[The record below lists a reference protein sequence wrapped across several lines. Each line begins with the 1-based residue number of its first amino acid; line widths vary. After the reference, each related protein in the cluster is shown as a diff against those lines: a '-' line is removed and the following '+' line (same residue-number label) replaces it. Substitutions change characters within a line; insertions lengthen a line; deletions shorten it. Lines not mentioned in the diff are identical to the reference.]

1 MRTPQKAGAAPAD
14 DRSPGMV
21 KRARHVP
28 AAPWP
33 RRQRADF
40 STVLRV
46 TLFVALACAL
56 LAWGARVGSALF
68 SDGEDAQILVH
79 DRCPPPASRF
89 VRARPLPGGS
99 STAQL
104 IAKAK
109 ASGEPCVQR
118 PRTVVTMSSFYGRH
132 QNLPLV
138 VESILAQTCPPD
150 RIYVFLSLAPLIDRE
165 FRHNKT
171 RSIGHEIGAF
181 EAALKRMSP
190 LLELVIIDRA
200 EDDLGPAT
208 KLLPALKRETNP
220 STRLVTVD
228 DDTTYHED
236 LLLALAL
243 AADTTTDPV
252 AVGFWCEER
261 GNQRS
266 SALQSGVSRGRSEV
280 FLSILGRVYRSE
292 VVSEFGPLR

>member
-33 RRQRADF
+33 RRQQANF
-40 STVLRV
+40 TVVVRV
-46 TLFVALACAL
+46 TAFVALGCAL

-89 VRARPLPGGS
+89 VRARPLPGGK
-99 STAQL
+99 STAEL
-104 IAKAK
+104 ITKAK
-109 ASGEPCVQR
+109 ASGEPCSHSS
-118 PRTVVTMSSFYGRH
+118 RTVVTMSSFYGRH

-171 RSIGHEIGAF
+171 RSIGYWRGVLSLLGARRWRG
-181 EAALKRMSP
+181 EGLAALTETHWS
-190 LLELVIIDRA
+190 DA
-200 EDDLGPAT
+200 
-208 KLLPALKRETNP
+208 LPR
-220 STRLVTVD
+220 R
-228 DDTTYHED
+228 
-236 LLLALAL
+236 
-243 AADTTTDPV
+243 
-252 AVGFWCEER
+252 R
-261 GNQRS
+261 GG
-266 SALQSGVSRGRSEV
+266 GV
-280 FLSILGRVYRSE
+280 
-292 VVSEFGPLR
+292 

>member
-1 MRTPQKAGAAPAD
+1 MRTPAKGSAD
-14 DRSPGMV
+14 DRAPASPGMV
-21 KRARHVP
+21 KRARHAP
-28 AAPWP
+28 AAFGG

-40 STVLRV
+40 TNVIRV
-46 TLFVALACAL
+46 TAVVALGCAL

-171 RSIGHEIGAF
+171 RSIGYWRGV
-181 EAALKRMSP
+181 R
-190 LLELVIIDRA
+190 RA
-200 EDDLGPAT
+200 P
-208 KLLPALKRETNP
+208 R
-220 STRLVTVD
+220 VD
-228 DDTTYHED
+228 GVSRRWRGGVDDTTRD
-236 LLLALAL
+236 DVA
-243 AADTTTDPV
+243 PV
-252 AVGFWCEER
+252 RHRRDARRRRIRRATAPHHAGT
-261 GNQRS
+261 RS
-266 SALQSGVSRGRSEV
+266 APSRR
-280 FLSILGRVYRSE
+280 
-292 VVSEFGPLR
+292 P

>member
-21 KRARHVP
+21 KRARHAP

-33 RRQRADF
+33 RRQQAKF
-40 STVLRV
+40 STVVRT
-46 TLFVALACAL
+46 TLFVALGCAL
-56 LAWGARVGSALF
+56 LAWAARVGTALYNAN
-68 SDGEDAQILVH
+68 DDAQILVH

-99 STAQL
+99 STRDL
-104 IAKAK
+104 IAAAK
-109 ASGEPCVQR
+109 ASGQPCVQR

-171 RSIGHEIGAF
+171 RSIGYWRGV
-181 EAALKRMSP
+181 R
-190 LLELVIIDRA
+190 IDSK
-200 EDDLGPAT
+200 LGPGSSHRWRGGVDYTTRDDVAPARHRRDAARIRRAT
-208 KLLPALKRETNP
+208 APYHAGTRSAP
-220 STRLVTVD
+220 SRR
-228 DDTTYHED
+228 
-236 LLLALAL
+236 
-243 AADTTTDPV
+243 P
-252 AVGFWCEER
+252 
-261 GNQRS
+261 
-266 SALQSGVSRGRSEV
+266 
-280 FLSILGRVYRSE
+280 
-292 VVSEFGPLR
+292 

>member
-21 KRARHVP
+21 KRARHAP

-33 RRQRADF
+33 RRQTAKF
-40 STVLRV
+40 SVVVRV

-99 STAQL
+99 STRDL
-104 IAKAK
+104 IASAK

-171 RSIGHEIGAF
+171 RSIGYWRGVLSLLGARRWRGGVDDTTRDDVAPVRHRRDARRPRRHEIGAF

-200 EDDLGPAT
+200 EDD
-208 KLLPALKRETNP
+208 
-220 STRLVTVD
+220 
-228 DDTTYHED
+228 
-236 LLLALAL
+236 
-243 AADTTTDPV
+243 
-252 AVGFWCEER
+252 
-261 GNQRS
+261 
-266 SALQSGVSRGRSEV
+266 
-280 FLSILGRVYRSE
+280 
-292 VVSEFGPLR
+292 

>member
-33 RRQRADF
+33 RRQQPKF
-40 STVLRV
+40 SSVIQV
-46 TLFVALACAL
+46 TAVVALGCAL

-171 RSIGHEIGAF
+171 RSIGSWRGV
-181 EAALKRMSP
+181 R
-190 LLELVIIDRA
+190 
-200 EDDLGPAT
+200 
-208 KLLPALKRETNP
+208 
-220 STRLVTVD
+220 RLHASMACRGDGV
-228 DDTTYHED
+228 
-236 LLLALAL
+236 
-243 AADTTTDPV
+243 
-252 AVGFWCEER
+252 VG
-261 GNQRS
+261 
-266 SALQSGVSRGRSEV
+266 
-280 FLSILGRVYRSE
+280 
-292 VVSEFGPLR
+292 

>member
-21 KRARHVP
+21 KRARHAP

-33 RRQRADF
+33 RRQQANF
-40 STVLRV
+40 TVVVRV

-89 VRARPLPGGS
+89 VRARPLPGGK
-99 STAQL
+99 STAEL

-171 RSIGHEIGAF
+171 RSIGYWRGV
-181 EAALKRMSP
+181 R
-190 LLELVIIDRA
+190 R
-200 EDDLGPAT
+200 
-208 KLLPALKRETNP
+208 
-220 STRLVTVD
+220 
-228 DDTTYHED
+228 
-236 LLLALAL
+236 LLASMACRG
-243 AADTTTDPV
+243 DGV
-252 AVGFWCEER
+252 AG
-261 GNQRS
+261 
-266 SALQSGVSRGRSEV
+266 
-280 FLSILGRVYRSE
+280 
-292 VVSEFGPLR
+292 

>member
-1 MRTPQKAGAAPAD
+1 MHLREPPAQLSSMRTPAKGSADARAPA
-14 DRSPGMV
+14 SPGMV
-21 KRARHVP
+21 KRARHAP

-89 VRARPLPGGS
+89 VRARPLPGGK
-99 STAQL
+99 STAEL

-171 RSIGHEIGAF
+171 RSIGYWRGV
-181 EAALKRMSP
+181 R
-190 LLELVIIDRA
+190 R
-200 EDDLGPAT
+200 
-208 KLLPALKRETNP
+208 
-220 STRLVTVD
+220 
-228 DDTTYHED
+228 
-236 LLLALAL
+236 LLASMACRGEG
-243 AADTTTDPV
+243 V
-252 AVGFWCEER
+252 VG
-261 GNQRS
+261 
-266 SALQSGVSRGRSEV
+266 
-280 FLSILGRVYRSE
+280 
-292 VVSEFGPLR
+292 

>member
-1 MRTPQKAGAAPAD
+1 MRTPAKGSAD
-14 DRSPGMV
+14 DRAPASPGMV

-28 AAPWP
+28 QAPWP

-40 STVLRV
+40 TNVIRV
-46 TLFVALACAL
+46 TAVVALGCAL

-99 STAQL
+99 STRDL
-104 IAKAK
+104 IASAK

-171 RSIGHEIGAF
+171 RSIGYWRGVRRAP
-181 EAALKRMSP
+181 R
-190 LLELVIIDRA
+190 IDGVSRRWR
-200 EDDLGPAT
+200 GG
-208 KLLPALKRETNP
+208 
-220 STRLVTVD
+220 V
-228 DDTTYHED
+228 DDTTRDDVAPVRHRRD
-236 LLLALAL
+236 ARRRRIRRATAPHHAGTRSAPLKLL
-243 AADTTTDPV
+243 
-252 AVGFWCEER
+252 
-261 GNQRS
+261 
-266 SALQSGVSRGRSEV
+266 
-280 FLSILGRVYRSE
+280 
-292 VVSEFGPLR
+292 

>member
-1 MRTPQKAGAAPAD
+1 MRTPQKGAAAPAD

-33 RRQRADF
+33 RRQQANF
-40 STVLRV
+40 TVVIRT
-46 TLFVALACAL
+46 TLFVALGCAL

-89 VRARPLPGGS
+89 VRARPLPGGK
-99 STAQL
+99 STAEL
-104 IAKAK
+104 ITKAK
-109 ASGEPCVQR
+109 ASGEPCSKSS
-118 PRTVVTMSSFYGRH
+118 RTVVTMSSFYGRH

-171 RSIGHEIGAF
+171 RSIGYWRGV
-181 EAALKRMSP
+181 R
-190 LLELVIIDRA
+190 R
-200 EDDLGPAT
+200 
-208 KLLPALKRETNP
+208 
-220 STRLVTVD
+220 
-228 DDTTYHED
+228 
-236 LLLALAL
+236 LLASMARRG
-243 AADTTTDPV
+243 DGV
-252 AVGFWCEER
+252 VG
-261 GNQRS
+261 
-266 SALQSGVSRGRSEV
+266 
-280 FLSILGRVYRSE
+280 
-292 VVSEFGPLR
+292 